1 MPKQEQIVPYYSQ
14 PHVHTE
20 INDNTFYSEDTASFN
35 AGSEKP
41 YSTLVVTGADKGI
54 DNKLIKLLDYTSKVK
69 LFGKSNFNKYGQS
82 SLQADVLLQN
92 GQTNVWFMRVLPD
105 NARYANLIVLAK
117 YRIGNILDSANQP
130 TGKKRLEIKF
140 DTAYA
145 TPPALSDGAI
155 DEYAIDA
162 YALSLES
169 ETADAQTGYKT
180 LPLFFTRSIGRGK
193 YGNRYSLR
201 LTRDY
206 DFEYDYGVKTYGF
219 SVIENDVV
227 TAAQNYF
234 VGSLTNTVKYSYSTL
249 IDDVLNKYPVGT
261 TPIMIKTYE
270 ESIAKLH
277 AVYTEVVNANAV
289 YLKQSGMT
297 MDDSVELTTAQGI
310 TLDIFDP
317 IFGYKLNTRNN
328 EVIPYYQNYTVNGS
342 GYVIPAKST
351 ASVKP
356 VNISSWNTAVVGAK
370 LLLTADPNHDNNR
383 YAYMV
388 TAIDVNGNITYDDGV
403 QEAIDAAEFNGKNL
417 SIDVGTLFD
426 GGFDGDFESISV
438 DGLTHTPNNSE
449 LKILLSRE
457 YVKAFRGKK
466 DRYIL
471 SPARVNLDFIFDANY
486 NLTIVDSTLA
496 IDSAIRNIYS
506 GSTVLTD
513 DDYRTLSIMAAGSVF
528 INAEEINVKK
538 AMYDLNIFRNKNGM
552 PLAKD
557 EGAGCELKLDTG
569 LVGLKAINVN
579 SELHDVIVSME
590 QFNGRNTSI
599 DFGFYEIVDPVSG
612 RKIKVTATYFLA
624 ESLVP
629 HIAKNGPNKP
639 FVNSYAQ
646 ITNIVKNSFMP
657 EIDLIDWDV
666 KEELYKNRI
675 NYYMTLDEG
684 NIVQRAVQNTCQKDA
699 SALLEETNVRVLNIF
714 KKGLEKSNRAYLYE
728 WNDPVVRKGY
738 TDSQMDIYRPWI
750 GNWVQDISIHF
761 EANEYEQSH
770 MMMHCYASVAFRDI
784 AKRIVLEI
792 DINRPNYNQGGAK

>member
-1 MPKQEQIVPYYSQ
+1 MPQTGQIIPYYSQ
-14 PHVHTE
+14 PHVHSV
-20 INDNTFYSEDTASFN
+20 INDNTFYSEDVAAFDS
-35 AGSEKP
+35 GQEKP

-54 DNKLIKLLDYTSKVK
+54 DNKLIKLSSYTAKTQ
-69 LFGKSNFNKYGQS
+69 LFGKSNFAKYGQS

-117 YRIGNILDSANQP
+117 YRIGDVLDDANQP

-145 TPPALSDGAI
+145 TPPALADGAI

-162 YALSLES
+162 YAMSLQS
-169 ETADAQTGYKT
+169 DTADPLTGYKT
-180 LPLFFTRSIGRGK
+180 LPLFYTRSIGRGK

-219 SVIENDVV
+219 GVIENDVI
-227 TAAQNYF
+227 TQAKNYF
-234 VGSLTNTVKYSYSTL
+234 VGSLINTVKYSYSTL
-249 IDDVLNKYPVGT
+249 IDDVLNKYPAGT
-261 TPIMIKTYE
+261 TPIMIKSYE
-270 ESIAKLH
+270 DSIAKLYE
-277 AVYTEVVNANAV
+277 VYASVVKANAT
-289 YLKQSGMT
+289 YLTQSGASA
-297 MDDSVELTTAQGI
+297 DDMAELTTAQGI
-310 TLDIFDP
+310 TIDIFDP
-317 IFGYKLNTRNN
+317 IFGLTLNTRNN
-328 EVIPYYQNYTVNGS
+328 ELIPYYQNYTVQGN
-342 GYVIPAKST
+342 GYVVPEKTTSSI
-351 ASVKP
+351 KP
-356 VNISSWNTAVVGAK
+356 VNISSWNTVFVGAK
-370 LLLTADPNHDNNR
+370 LLLTADPTHSNMR
-383 YAYMV
+383 YAYTV
-388 TAIDVNGNITYDDGV
+388 IGIDSNGAITYDEGV
-403 QEAIDAAEFNGKNL
+403 PEAIDAAEYNGRNL
-417 SIDVGTLFD
+417 AIDVGTMFD

-438 DGLTHTPNNSE
+438 DGFTRAPSNSE

-486 NLTIVDSTLA
+486 NLTVTDSTLA
-496 IDSAIRNIYS
+496 IDSAVRDLYS

-513 DDYRTLSIMAAGSVF
+513 EDYRTLSILASGSVF
-528 INAEEINVKK
+528 INAAEINVKK
-538 AMYDLNIFRNKNGM
+538 AMYDLNIFRNKNGI

-569 LVGLKAINVN
+569 LVGLKSINVN
-579 SELHDVIVSME
+579 SELHDVIMAME
-590 QFNGRNTSI
+590 QFDGRNTSI

-612 RKIKVTATYFLA
+612 RKIKVTATFFLA
-624 ESLVP
+624 EKLIP
-629 HIAKNGPNKP
+629 HIVKNGPNKP
-639 FVNSYAQ
+639 FVNNYAQ
-646 ITNIVKNSFMP
+646 IDNIVKNSFMP
-657 EIDLIDWDV
+657 ELDLIDWDV

-675 NYYMTLDEG
+675 NYYLTLDEG
-684 NIVQRAVQNTCQKDA
+684 NTVQRAVQNTCQKDA
-699 SALLEETNVRVLNIF
+699 SALLEETNVRVLNIL

-750 GNWVQDISIHF
+750 GSWVQDIQIYF

-770 MMMHCYASVAFRDI
+770 MMMHCYTSVAFRDI
-784 AKRIVLEI
+784 TKRIVMEI
-792 DINRPNYNQGGAK
+792 DINRPDYAQGGGR